1 MSLKNFYKGGTAM
14 ADKNKKTSIESVDHK
29 LTNIPQDI
37 WREKPK
43 IFSKKLLQEI
53 LAMFVDLGLT
63 AREMKKVSG
72 FSGWMIEEGLKRLNN
87 SSSDSNIK
95 PKVRYSHK
103 DKPYSALIIE
113 YDYIIATDLAHEL
126 ESRGVVIAGVA
137 ETIDGALNIIYES
150 NLDFV
155 VMNVKLKD
163 GLSYTVAR
171 KLKDLSIPYAFFT
184 SFEKD
189 EIENEFSGVPHILK
203 PKDSQDVG
211 AFISENFLQKRQ

>member
-1 MSLKNFYKGGTAM
+1 M
-14 ADKNKKTSIESVDHK
+14 ADKDKDKNTEAVDPK

-37 WREKPK
+37 SWKEKPK

-87 SSSDSNIK
+87 SSSDSKIELEAK
-95 PKVRYSHK
+95 YHRK

-113 YDYIIATDLAHEL
+113 YDFIIAADLAHEL
-126 ESRGVVIAGVA
+126 ESRGMVIAGIA
-137 ETIDGALNIIYES
+137 ESIDGALNVIYES

-189 EIENEFSGVPHILK
+189 EIENEFSDVPHLLK
-203 PKDSQDVG
+203 PKDSRDVVE
-211 AFISENFLQKRQ
+211 FISENVLKKKL